1 MKNVVII
8 GPGGIGGT
16 IAGVL
21 ARRNTCDVT
30 VAGRA
35 GAHIDA
41 IQRNGLHLTG
51 LDEFTV
57 PIKAVD
63 DLKYIKACDL
73 LIFAMKAQDMQ
84 TALSKSAH
92 IDVRD
97 AVISLQNGVM
107 KDDLLADAFGREKVL
122 GALSVIAS
130 GRPEPG
136 VINWTFD
143 GGTHFGELNGLPSKR
158 VDEITAL
165 FQEAGLVTRSTDAIL
180 SYTWTK
186 VVGWIPIGLLA
197 TLSRQ
202 NNAGVLSNRILAT
215 ELVLMIRELK
225 ALADLKNIPMIDFGP
240 YQMKT
245 WCEGTV
251 EEAVEHVMTSP
262 LTKSTSTH
270 SALQD
275 IQKGRTTEFQA
286 CVAPLIEEA
295 RKQAVAIPRTQ
306 VMYAALMGLEATL

>member
-1 MKNVVII
+1 MKEIVIV

-21 ARRNTCDVT
+21 ARKNTCRVT
-30 VAGRA
+30 VAGRP
-35 GAHIDA
+35 GPHIEA
-41 IQRNGLHLTG
+41 IQKNGLRVIG
-51 LDEFTV
+51 LAEFTV
-57 PIKAVD
+57 PIEAID
-63 DLKYIKACDL
+63 NLKLIEACDV

-84 TALSKSAH
+84 TALAASAH
-92 IDVRD
+92 IDVRE

-107 KDDLLADAFGREKVL
+107 KDDLLADAFGQEKVL

-136 VINWTFD
+136 MINWTFD
-143 GGTHFGELNGLPSKR
+143 GGTHFGALDGRPSAR
-158 VDEITAL
+158 VDELVAL
-165 FQEAGLVTRSTDAIL
+165 FLEAGLDARATDEVL

-202 NNAGVLSNRILAT
+202 NNAGVLGTRILAM
-215 ELVLMIRELK
+215 ELVRMIRELK
-225 ALADLKNIPMIDFGP
+225 ALADLKHIPMINFGP

-262 LTKSTSTH
+262 LTRSNSTH

-275 IQKGRTTEFQA
+275 IQKGRKTEFEA

-295 RKQAVAIPRTQ
+295 EKQGVTIPRTQ
-306 VMYAALMGLEATL
+306 AMYAALMGLEATL